1 MSLFE
6 PRIQQNICIQTHSTG
21 NITVYLTTDSTD
33 NTNNAYENGHRHPLD
48 VTVFIIVV
56 LLLEFYVL
64 YQIVSLGD
72 QLITLT
78 PKQR

>member
-1 MSLFE
+1 MSVMSRGRLC
-6 PRIQQNICIQTHSTG
+6 P
-21 NITVYLTTDSTD
+21 L
-33 NTNNAYENGHRHPLD
+33 HRRPLD
-48 VTVFIIVV
+48 ITVFIIVI
-56 LLLEFYVL
+56 LLLKFYVL